1 MAGEIVYYCF
11 SITFVL
17 GMLSWLINLILLRIN
32 GKTTYGIAYK
42 VGTTD
47 HRRIVSHLAN
57 PGTIAISALLA
68 LVLTLN
74 LIYDITRI
82 LDFKDQE
89 FAHALL
95 LYGTIFVLAMWVI
108 LIPTARKQA
117 KIAGESVK
125 ARAKK

>member
-17 GMLSWLINLILLRIN
+17 GMLSWLINLVLLRIN

-42 VGTTD
+42 VGTSD
-47 HRRIVSHLAN
+47 HKRIVSHLTN
-57 PGTIAISALLA
+57 PGTIAISTVLTLA
-68 LVLTLN
+68 LILN
-74 LIYDITRI
+74 LIYDITRV

-89 FAHALL
+89 FARALL
-95 LYGTIFVLAMWVI
+95 LYGTIFVLAIWVI